1 MSTGFEER
9 LRAELEV
16 EQIEIPLDADRVL
29 AQGRRTV
36 RVRRWGAAVTGAA
49 LLALVVSVL
58 TPLVLGRGVPA
69 VPAPAP
75 VATPS
80 ATPAPKLLGTA
91 WTGVSVDGRP
101 LIPGKS
107 ITLEFT
113 ATGAAGSDGCNGFS
127 QEHSAGFRQDGYRL
141 TIGGVAGGLALC
153 VAPAGVTEQANR
165 LRAALQNTVSFRIDA
180 GRLVLLDDAGANL
193 AEFDPFEVDGR
204 TWHLESSTGSWV
216 GKDPVITLQV
226 DGDRAWGNSG
236 CGDYTAALTRDGND
250 WRLSEATIAAP
261 IPCPSDASE
270 RMSRF
275 LRLLEQTASAQPWA
289 PDRLR
294 LVTPD
299 GDLTFT
305 IER

>member
-9 LRAELEV
+9 LRAELEG

-36 RVRRWGAAVTGAA
+36 RARRWGAAVTGAA

-91 WTGVSVDGRP
+91 WTGVSVLG
-101 LIPGKS
+101 IPVGS
-107 ITLEFT
+107 SLVTLQFT
-113 ATGAAGSDGCNGFS
+113 DSGVHAFDGCNSFD
-127 QEHSAGFRQDGYRL
+127 QRSADDYRQDEEKL
-141 TIGGVAGGLALC
+141 TIDGDGSVSLVLCRSGTATQLLDALHR
-153 VAPAGVTEQANR
+153 T
-165 LRAALQNTVSFRIDA
+165 THFRINA

-204 TWHLESSTGSWV
+204 TWRLESSTGSWV
-216 GKDPVITLQV
+216 GKDPVITLHV

-275 LRLLEQTASAQPWA
+275 LRLLEQTTSAQPWA

-294 LVTPD
+294 LATPD